1 MQALA
6 NDLNFW
12 KQENEINM
20 LAQTFVRDMKK
31 LRPYDYF
38 RMKPDVYDMR
48 AQQVSDKGPAAVVG
62 GKEEEKKASATIEE
76 KGKPEEE
83 DENDANVFSMVGKKE
98 DEVRQ
103 AG

>member
-1 MQALA
+1 
-6 NDLNFW
+6 
-12 KQENEINM
+12 M
-20 LAQTFVRDMKK
+20 LAQTFVREMKK

-38 RMKPDVYDMR
+38 TMKPNVYDMR
-48 AQQVSDKGPAAVVG
+48 AQQVSDKGPAAVGG
-62 GKEEEKKASATIEE
+62 GKEEEKKAPATIEK

-83 DENDANVFSMVGKKE
+83 DNNDANVFSMVGKKE